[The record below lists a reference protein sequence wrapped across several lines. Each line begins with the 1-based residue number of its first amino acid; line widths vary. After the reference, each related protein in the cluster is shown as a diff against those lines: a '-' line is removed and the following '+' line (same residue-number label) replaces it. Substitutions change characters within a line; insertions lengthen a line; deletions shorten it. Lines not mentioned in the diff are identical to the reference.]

1 MRWKLRHYQK
11 LRREDVGMNI
21 SGMNGKFFEV
31 FNVSAEHFGDA
42 PLRGEGKVTCRSR
55 RAAMSDER
63 GVTMK
68 IAFVQP

>member
-1 MRWKLRHYQK
+1 
-11 LRREDVGMNI
+11 MNI
-21 SGMNGKFFEV
+21 SGMNGKFF
-31 FNVSAEHFGDA
+31 FLGVSGVFGDA

-55 RAAMSDER
+55 RAAVSDER